1 MNVPQVALYALPDI
15 PEIQAGD
22 DLVGIVLDAVERAG
36 LEVRDGDV
44 IVVTQKIVSKAEG
57 RAIDLGDV
65 QPSPQA
71 QNLAAAT
78 GKDARLV
85 EVILRE
91 SRGVVRQRGGVLIM
105 ETRHGWLCAN
115 AGVDRSNVA
124 ASGVEV
130 ALPLP
135 VDPDASA
142 RRIREGVMRITGVDV
157 AVIITDTHG
166 RPWRLGGMNVALGV
180 AGMLPIWDLRGRPDM
195 FGHTL
200 RVTTVARAD
209 ELAAAAG
216 LVSGQASE
224 RLPVV
229 LIRGVTY
236 PRGEGRATD
245 IQRAPEKDLF
255 R

>member
-1 MNVPQVALYALPDI
+1 MNPPQVILYALPGIPDI
-15 PEIQAGD
+15 QVGD
-22 DLVGIVLDAVERAG
+22 DLVAIVLDAVERAG
-36 LEVRDGDV
+36 LDVQDGDV
-44 IVVTQKIVSKAEG
+44 LVVTQKIISKAEG
-57 RAIDLGDV
+57 RAVDLSDV
-65 QPSPQA
+65 QPSTEA
-71 QNLAAAT
+71 QDLAAAT
-78 GKDARLV
+78 GKDPRLV

-91 SRGVVRQRGGVLIM
+91 SRGVIRQRGGVLIM

-124 ASGVEV
+124 ASDTEV

-142 RRIREGVMRITGVDV
+142 RRMREGVMRATGVDI

-166 RPWRLGGMNVALGV
+166 RPWRLGGMNLALGV
-180 AGMLPIWDLRGRPDM
+180 AGMLPIWDLRGHPDM

-216 LVSGQASE
+216 LVTGQASE

-229 LIRGVTY
+229 LVRGAVY
-236 PRGEGRATD
+236 PRGDGRATD